1 MLKNPR
7 KRVLLDYDAST
18 PPTAHDLSISGTS
31 TASAIKRHKGAYD
44 GHELPLPVQGE
55 CARLVTNDPVH
66 GKRALIIQ
74 PNQTF
79 RIGRSQN
86 SDYQIQDRSVSNSHC
101 RFYSLVSD
109 TGEILICLEDFS
121 LNGTL
126 HNDRRLSKSTVV
138 LCEGDRIEVG
148 TRVFRFFQTIKD
160 TASVSN
166 VTFPRTSSDLALD
179 LSKTLSSFKR
189 VGHYT
194 VLPCTLGS
202 GAFATVVLAF
212 NTKTL
217 KQVACKRMVNRVVG
231 EKNLSSVRREVEM
244 LKKASHPNINKIV
257 DVEILDGIVHI
268 FLELVSGGDLFS
280 YLVKKGRLDAS
291 EAKWIIYQVLQAL
304 VYLHSE
310 IIVAHRDIKL
320 ENVLLCNSGPFPKV
334 QLADFGQAAIAN
346 RDFQSLKGT
355 LSYMAPE
362 ILQGWTRR
370 SGYDGKISDIWSTG
384 VLLCF
389 LLTGGHPFEP
399 VTSASHSLS
408 HNHNNFGNT
417 VFGPT
422 ASGEF
427 EQNSVEQRLCLSVI
441 NGNVGLPRM
450 KFGSHDSEARD
461 LLCSLMNPDPKK
473 RVSAKRAI
481 RSKWFKASAFEL
493 KEMYKKVVGVEPVL

>member
-7 KRVLLDYDAST
+7 KRVLLEHDEST
-18 PPTAHDLSISGTS
+18 LTTARDLSIAETS
-31 TASAIKRHKGAYD
+31 PATLIKRHKAAYD
-44 GHELPLPVQGE
+44 GFELPLPIQGE

-74 PNQTF
+74 QDQTF
-79 RIGRSQN
+79 RVGRSQK
-86 SDYQIQDRSVSNSHC
+86 SDYQIQDRSVSNFHC
-101 RFYSLVSD
+101 RLYSLVSD

-138 LCEGDRIEVG
+138 LCEGDRIEIG

-160 TASVSN
+160 TSSVSN
-166 VTFPRTSSDLALD
+166 ATSLRTASAIALD
-179 LSKTLSSFKR
+179 LYQTLSSFKQ
-189 VGHYT
+189 VGDYT

-212 NTKTL
+212 NLKTL
-217 KQVACKRMVNRVVG
+217 KQVACKKMVKKVVG

-257 DVEILDGIVHI
+257 DVEIVDGIVHI

-280 YLVKKGRLDAS
+280 YLVKKGRLDAP
-291 EAKWIIYQVLQAL
+291 EAKWIIYQVFQAL
-304 VYLHSE
+304 VYLHEE
-310 IIVAHRDIKL
+310 INVAHRDIKL
-320 ENVLLCNSGPFPKV
+320 ENVILCNSGPFPKV

-362 ILQGWTRR
+362 ILKGWTRR

-399 VTSASHSLS
+399 IASTSQSLS
-408 HNHNNFGNT
+408 NNHNDFGNT

-427 EQNSVEQRLCLSVI
+427 EQNSIEQRLCLSVI

-461 LLCSLMNPDPKK
+461 LLCSLLNPDPKK
-473 RVSAKRAI
+473 RISAKRAV
-481 RSKWFKASAFEL
+481 RSKWFKVSAAEL
-493 KEMYKKVVGVEPVL
+493 QELYKKLVGVDPVV